1 MVQAISFS
9 EGGESRM
16 QMTWRDTLYDRI
28 GSIGGDLADSD
39 LRTQKLVMV
48 SVSMFLVLV
57 CVIWTLFAISLDE
70 LANAYTIIF
79 AGLMLF
85 FHLLYLSRSG
95 NFHWFRNSIFAFG
108 LFTVLILHFSIGG
121 FTGSKSLSWGLI
133 VPILALLS
141 SKPRDGEPWF
151 ISFIV
156 LVAIAGIA
164 DPILYPDQI
173 TLARSLSQ
181 FAFSLITVAL
191 IVYLVL
197 VYFVRHKNR
206 AYDLLGME
214 QEKSERLLLNIL
226 PEEVAETLKSGK
238 TTIAERYESTSVLFA
253 DFVNFTPMS
262 AEMDPEEMV
271 DLLNEIFSDFDAL
284 VEKFD
289 LEKMATIGDCYMVVS
304 GAPRRRDDHARAVAE
319 LALEMR
325 DYLEKRPAYNGR
337 SVDFRIGINSGPI
350 IAGVIGKQKFQ
361 YDVWGDVV
369 NTASRMESSGIPG
382 EIQIAKGAY
391 ELLRG
396 DFDCEPR
403 GKIEIKGKGVL
414 ETWLI
419 TGKKQKGD

>member
-1 MVQAISFS
+1 
-9 EGGESRM
+9 M
-16 QMTWRDTLYDRI
+16 QVTWRDALYDRV
-28 GSIGGDLADSD
+28 GSIGGDLTDPD
-39 LRTQKLVMV
+39 LRTQKLVTV
-48 SVSMFLVLV
+48 SVSMFLVIV
-57 CVIWTLFAISLDE
+57 CVIWTLIAFSLDE

-79 AGLMLF
+79 AGLMLL

-95 NFHWFRNSIFAFG
+95 NYLRFRSSLFAFG
-108 LFTVLILHFSIGG
+108 LLAVLSLHFSIGG

-141 SKPRDGEPWF
+141 SRPSDGTPWF
-151 ISFIV
+151 IAFIV
-156 LVAIAGIA
+156 LVAVAGFV
-164 DPILYPDQI
+164 DPILYADQI

-206 AYDLLGME
+206 AYDLLGIE

-238 TTIAERYESTSVLFA
+238 TTIAERYESASVLFA

-262 AEMDPEEMV
+262 AEMEPEEMV

-289 LEKMATIGDCYMVVS
+289 LEKMATIGDCYMVVA
-304 GAPRRRDDHARAVAE
+304 GAPRRRLDHAQAVAG

-325 DYLEKRPAYNGR
+325 DYLEKRPRQNGR
-337 SVDFRIGINSGPI
+337 GIDFRIGINSGPI

-369 NTASRMESSGIPG
+369 NTASRMESHGLPG
-382 EIQIAKGAY
+382 KIQIAEGAY
-391 ELLRG
+391 DLLRE
-396 DFDCEPR
+396 DFDCESR
-403 GKIEIKGKGVL
+403 GKIEIKGKGTL
-414 ETWLI
+414 NTWFL
-419 TGKKQKGD
+419 TGKVQTGGG